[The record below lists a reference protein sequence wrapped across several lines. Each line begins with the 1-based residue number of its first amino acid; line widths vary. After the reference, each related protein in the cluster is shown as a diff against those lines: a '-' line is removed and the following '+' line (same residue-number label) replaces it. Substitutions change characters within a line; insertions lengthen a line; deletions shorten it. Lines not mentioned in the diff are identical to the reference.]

1 MKKLITRGLPLLAAA
16 LAVLQFF
23 GPETANPPEDPAA
36 TFAAVA
42 KPPAEVINVIGR
54 GCRDCHTNRT
64 AWPWYS
70 RIAPAS
76 FLIARDVTKGRAHLN
91 FSQWRGMGTEITALR
106 MTEACI
112 EVTRGDMP
120 LPYYL
125 PAHPEAKLSAGDV
138 KTVCSWPRQQE

>member
-1 MKKLITRGLPLLAAA
+1 MKKLIACGLPLLV
-16 LAVLQFF
+16 AVIIVMQFL

-42 KPPAEVINVIGR
+42 KPPAEVMNVIGR

-76 FLIARDVTKGRAHLN
+76 FLVARGVAIGRANLN
-91 FSQWRGMGTEITALR
+91 FSQWRGISPEVTALR

-120 LPYYL
+120 LPRYL
-125 PAHPEAKLSAGDV
+125 PAHPEAKL
-138 KTVCSWPRQQE
+138 